1 MKDEVFMDVPVQYK
15 SIREAT
21 DRLSFN
27 MSSDLYTGS
36 LLKTIVASRKSAR
49 ILELGTGGGLATSW
63 ILQGMDQESK
73 LVSVDNNSAL
83 LEIAKEQLADERI
96 EFVLAD
102 GYKWLKKYNGEKF
115 DLIFADAMP

>member
-1 MKDEVFMDVPVQYK
+1 MEDTVFTGIPVQYK
-15 SIREAT
+15 TIMEAT
-21 DRLSFN
+21 AKLSFN
-27 MSSDLYTGS
+27 MNSDLYTGS

-49 ILELGTGGGLATSW
+49 ILELGTGGGLAASW

-73 LVSVDNNSAL
+73 LVSVDNNATL

-102 GYKWLKKYNGEKF
+102 GYIWL
-115 DLIFADAMP
+115 